1 MIENEDDVFFSE
13 KILDSMLCGCIP
25 IYWTNKDT
33 SYLDMFDKD
42 GIIFFKDCDDLF
54 EKFLSGMF
62 TEEFYNSRID
72 AIRHNFEEAKKYISL
87 GDMLWE
93 NGIKD
98 LIGTK

>member
-1 MIENEDDVFFSE
+1 
-13 KILDSMLCGCIP
+13 
-25 IYWTNKDT
+25 
-33 SYLDMFDKD
+33 MFDKD
-42 GIIFFKDCDDLF
+42 GIIFFKDADDLF
-54 EKFLSGMF
+54 DKLSSGMI

-72 AIRHNFEEAKKYISL
+72 AVKHNFEEAKKYISL